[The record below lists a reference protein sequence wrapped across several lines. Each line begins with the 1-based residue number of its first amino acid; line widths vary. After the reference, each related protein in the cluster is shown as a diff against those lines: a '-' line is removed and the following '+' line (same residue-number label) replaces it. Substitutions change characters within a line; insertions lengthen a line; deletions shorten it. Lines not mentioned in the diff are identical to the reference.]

1 MIVFPNSKINIGLN
15 IVRKRPDGYHDIQTI
30 MMPIGWGDVLEVVPS
45 ASGRTTLTVTGRHID
60 CPMEKNLVVKAL
72 RRVEKSAGQLP
83 PIDIYLRKIVPD
95 GAGLGGGSADAAY
108 MVRLLDSMFELGLGD
123 ERMAAL
129 CAEIG
134 ADCPFFIGNGPML
147 AKGTGTQLEPIELP
161 QLAGMHIVVVKPP
174 VGVSTA
180 EAYAGVSPSGCELDM
195 LRMAKLPVKEWRDT
209 LHNSFEPSVLTKLPR
224 VSEIK
229 GRLYDL
235 GAVYA
240 SMSGS
245 GSAVYG
251 LFEGDILADALH
263 AEFEDSA
270 VWSGTL

>member
-15 IVRKRPDGYHDIQTI
+15 IVRKRPDGYHDIQTM

-45 ASGRTTLTVTGRHID
+45 TSGRTTLAVTGRHIN

-72 RRVEKSAGQLP
+72 RRVEMAVGQLP
-83 PIDIYLRKIVPD
+83 PVDIYLRKIVPD

-134 ADCPFFIGNGPML
+134 ADCPFFIVNGPML

-161 QLAGMHIVVVKPP
+161 QLAGMRIVVVKPP

-180 EAYAGVSPSGCELDM
+180 EAYAGVSPTGCVLDM
-195 LRMAKLPVKEWRDT
+195 HRMAKLPVKEWRDT
-209 LHNSFEPSVLTKLPR
+209 LYNSFEPSVLAKLPR

-229 GRLYDL
+229 DRLYEL

-251 LFEGDILADALH
+251 LFEGDILADALQ